1 MGIIEPELFHEPLN
15 QKLIVRLRPLNL
27 GDDPIENILNVFL
40 HHFILLLVVLLNLN
54 DRRLNFVVKLLLL

>member
-1 MGIIEPELFHEPLN
+1 MGITEPELFHEPLN

-27 GDDPIENILNVFL
+27 GDDPIKNILNVFL

>member
-27 GDDPIENILNVFL
+27 GDDPIKNILNVFL